1 MKKFI
6 KNIGKRIKKIGK
18 AIGKP
23 FKKLMKTKLGKIIGT
38 IGMMMIG
45 GWMMAGAKSFVGS
58 MWAGQGMG
66 TAFSN
71 GISAMGTA
79 AKTSYTTITGGIE
92 GMFGKTA
99 TTQKASSEALA
110 NSTATATDFAT
121 DAVVSGG
128 QAPNIIGNQIASMP
142 PPTGVQASAARTGTI
157 DFAESIEGLAS
168 KGGNVPTP
176 LTETTLEGTKASKAG
191 IVGDTD
197 AAGNVITGEATGDVV
212 KIKATK
218 QPNILDK
225 TSEFVEGTGTDDFA
239 TVEGYEPIR
248 SGRNLQDRIAR
259 KATGQETFVDTL
271 ADFWHGDTKFN
282 TIKDK
287 TLGIKP
293 LQSFEGL
300 PGFIREGTVGEGM
313 VLRTALATPP
323 EEPYFGASDMTGAYA
338 ALDANAQRIY
348 TGNTPSMAEL
358 GDGRTSIPSPSV
370 IGTADYLNNTRK
382 AGFLWDTSLL
392 AINPSNI
399 S

>member
-99 TTQKASSEALA
+99 TTQKASSKALA
-110 NSTATATDFAT
+110 NSTATGTEFASN
-121 DAVVSGG
+121 AVVSGG
-128 QAPNIIGNQIASMP
+128 QAPNIIAEQIANIP
-142 PPTGVQASAARTGTI
+142 PPTGVQASAARTGGI
-157 DFAESIEGLAS
+157 DFAKSTDALATT
-168 KGGNVPTP
+168 GGNVPN
-176 LTETTLEGTKASKAG
+176 LTETALEKGKQATVRTG
-191 IVGDTD
+191 PLGEQTIV
-197 AAGNVITGEATGDVV
+197 NV
-212 KIKATK
+212 KPKS
-218 QPNILDK
+218 ILDK

-313 VLRTALATPP
+313 VLRTALQTP
-323 EEPYFGASDMTGAYA
+323 EEQYQQGASDMTGAYA
-338 ALDANAQRIY
+338 ALDVNAQRLY

-358 GDGRTSIPSPSV
+358 GDGRTSMPSPSV